1 MTAVGPDR
9 RAGERGLGGISESF
23 VVASRRILSNVS
35 AGSIIFMYNT
45 IIVTDQ
51 SETPPLNLA
60 VITFDQYLSD
70 YPKLGEPKTRIINL
84 CDTEHYLS
92 RGYYCSLLA
101 ESRQHRVL
109 PSVSTINDLR
119 YQDDKDERVQPLLP
133 KITGHLDEPVTL
145 DIFFGWI
152 PLDEWKKIA
161 RSLFELYPSPY
172 LKASLTR
179 GENGVE
185 LKVERGSL
193 SALGDENRAV
203 FYERLRVFTEKV
215 WRNPSRRQ
223 HRWDMAILYDP
234 EEATAPSD
242 PEAIKR
248 FVKAASKVGIE
259 AELVRSDQL
268 KHVSQY
274 DALFVRE
281 TTSIDH
287 PTYRLSRKGEM
298 EGLVVID
305 DATSIMRCC
314 NKIFLHDAFSY
325 NGISAPG
332 TLVVSGNG
340 DDELD
345 RIEGK
350 FDYPVVLKMPESS
363 FSVGVFKAGN
373 RDELKD
379 KLGIMLMD
387 SALALV
393 QEFLF
398 TDFDWRIGVL
408 NGRAIFACKYF
419 MARDHWQIYNHA
431 SDRKRNQ
438 SGGFE
443 TIPTFEAPRSVLDAA
458 LKACAIIGNGLYG
471 VDLKQKGNH
480 TYVIEVNDNP
490 SIEHG
495 VEDLYLGDELYMM
508 IMQEFVNRLEKRG
521 RD

>member
-1 MTAVGPDR
+1 MEKIV
-9 RAGERGLGGISESF
+9 
-23 VVASRRILSNVS
+23 
-35 AGSIIFMYNT
+35 IFMYNT

-51 SETPPLNLA
+51 AETPPLDLT
-60 VITFDQYLSD
+60 VITFDQYLAD

-109 PSVSTINDLR
+109 PSVNTINDLR
-119 YQDDKDERVQPLLP
+119 YQDDADGRLQPLLP
-133 KITGHLDEPVTL
+133 LLPKNASDLDEPVAL
-145 DIFFGWI
+145 DIFFGWT
-152 PLDEWKKIA
+152 PVDEWKKIA
-161 RSLFELYPSPY
+161 RSLFDRYASPL
-172 LKASLTR
+172 LKATLTR

-185 LKVERGSL
+185 IKVERGNL
-193 SALGDENRAV
+193 SALSDENRAV

-215 WRNPSRRQ
+215 WRNPSRRHQ
-223 HRWDMAILYDP
+223 RWDMAILYNP

-248 FVKAASKVGIE
+248 FVKAAGKVGIE
-259 AELVRSDQL
+259 AELIRSDKL
-268 KHVSQY
+268 KHVSRY
-274 DALFVRE
+274 DALFIRE

-314 NKIFLHDAFSY
+314 NKIFMHDAFSY

-340 DDELD
+340 KGELD

-363 FSVGVFKAGN
+363 FSIGVFKAAD
-373 RDELKD
+373 RAELKE
-379 KLGIMLMD
+379 KLGLMLKD

-393 QEFLF
+393 QEYVF

-408 NGRAIFACKYF
+408 NGRAIYACKYF

-431 SDRKRNQ
+431 SDHKRNQ

-443 TIPTFEAPRSVLDAA
+443 TIPTFEAPKAVLDAA
-458 LKACAIIGNGLYG
+458 LKASAIIGNGLYG
-471 VDLKQKGNH
+471 VDLKQKGSH

-490 SIEHG
+490 SIEHD

>member
-1 MTAVGPDR
+1 MNP
-9 RAGERGLGGISESF
+9 F
-23 VVASRRILSNVS
+23 
-35 AGSIIFMYNT
+35 SIRSMYKT
-45 IIVTDQ
+45 IVVTDQ
-51 SETPPLNLA
+51 AESPSLNVT

-109 PSVSTINDLR
+109 PSVNTINDLR
-119 YQDDKDERVQPLLP
+119 YQDDADERLQPLRPLLP
-133 KITGHLDEPVTL
+133 KIVGNLDEPITL
-145 DIFFGWI
+145 DIFFGWT

-161 RSLFELYPSPY
+161 RSLFERYPSPC
-172 LKASLTR
+172 LKATLTR

-185 LKVERGSL
+185 LKVERGNL
-193 SALGDENRAV
+193 SALGEDKRAV

-215 WRNPSRRQ
+215 WRSPSRRHQ
-223 HRWDMAILYDP
+223 RWDMAILYNP
-234 EEATAPSD
+234 EEVTAPSD
-242 PEAIKR
+242 AEAIKR
-248 FVKAASKVGIE
+248 FVKAAAKVGIE

-274 DALFVRE
+274 DALFIRE

-314 NKIFLHDAFSY
+314 NKIFQHDAFSY
-325 NGISAPG
+325 NGISAPA
-332 TLVVSGNG
+332 TLLVSGNQAS
-340 DDELD
+340 ELD
-345 RIEGK
+345 RIEAK

-363 FSVGVFKAGN
+363 FSIGVFKAGN
-373 RDELKD
+373 RAELEE
-379 KLGIMLMD
+379 KLGLMLKD

-393 QEFLF
+393 QEYLY

-408 NGRAIFACKYF
+408 NGRAIYACKYF

-431 SDRKRNQ
+431 SSRKRNQ
-438 SGGFE
+438 EGGFE
-443 TIPTFEAPRSVLDAA
+443 TIPTFEAPKAVLDAA
-458 LKACAIIGNGLYG
+458 LKASAIIGNGLYG
-471 VDLKQKGNH
+471 VDLKQRENH

-490 SIEHG
+490 SIEHQ

-521 RD
+521 RG

>member
-1 MTAVGPDR
+1 MDLT
-9 RAGERGLGGISESF
+9 
-23 VVASRRILSNVS
+23 
-35 AGSIIFMYNT
+35 
-45 IIVTDQ
+45 
-51 SETPPLNLA
+51 

-70 YPKLGEPKTRIINL
+70 YPKLGEPKIRIINL
-84 CDTEHYLS
+84 CDTAHYLS

-109 PSVSTINDLR
+109 PSVNTINDLR
-119 YQDDKDERVQPLLP
+119 YQDDTAERKHPLLSLIP
-133 KITGHLDEPVTL
+133 KIMGNLDEPIVL
-145 DIFFGWI
+145 NIFFGWT
-152 PLDEWKKIA
+152 PFDEWKKIA
-161 RSLFELYPSPY
+161 RSLFERYASPW
-172 LKASLTR
+172 LKATLSR
-179 GENGVE
+179 SENGVE
-185 LKVERGSL
+185 INIESGNL
-193 SALGDENRAV
+193 SALSNEDRTV
-203 FYERLRVFTEKV
+203 FYERLRVFTEQV

-223 HRWDMAILYDP
+223 QRWDMAILYNP

-248 FVKAASKVGIE
+248 FVKAAAKVGIE
-259 AELVRSDQL
+259 AELVCSEKL
-268 KHVSQY
+268 KHVSRY
-274 DALFVRE
+274 DALFIRE

-314 NKIFLHDAFSY
+314 NKIFLHDAFTY

-332 TLVVSGNG
+332 TLVVSGNRAS
-340 DDELD
+340 DLN

-350 FDYPVVLKMPESS
+350 FEYPVVLKMPESS
-363 FSVGVFKAGN
+363 FSTGVFKAEN
-373 RDELKD
+373 RVELKE
-379 KLGIMLMD
+379 KLGLMLKN

-393 QEFLF
+393 QEYLY

-408 NGRAIFACKYF
+408 NGRAIYACKYF

-431 SDRKRNQ
+431 STRKHNQ

-443 TIPTFEAPRSVLDAA
+443 TIPTFEAPKVVLDAA
-458 LKACAIIGNGLYG
+458 LKASAIIGNGLYG
-471 VDLKQKGNH
+471 VDLKQKGTH
-480 TYVIEVNDNP
+480 VYVIEVNDNP
-490 SIEHG
+490 SIEHE